1 MSMTHGRRSE
11 SSGDALSASAGWASV
26 YGLGTALPKSC
37 SQVEV
42 RNWLVAHL
50 SELGIDSAHLE
61 SVFAHSPIRGRRI
74 AMFDGELSE
83 SALRCGEPRSI
94 SASLE
99 AFRPAARRLAE
110 VSCRQALSRASLDP
124 LDVSHLVVVTSTG
137 GALPATD
144 IDLIVD
150 LGLRRTV
157 HRTLLSGMGC
167 SGMFYGLETARC
179 IVANDPSA
187 KVLLTGVEVCSVHP
201 QSDGSRSASVADSL
215 FSDAAVSAVVGTARA
230 DDRCVVQYGPQISL
244 VAPEKAHLI
253 RWDLGD
259 EGFEINLSPRLPIAI
274 GQLLLDFVS
283 PVVKQIAGSDVP
295 ADVPSWSIHAGG
307 TAILSQIRT
316 RLDLSESA
324 VSAAARILEEN
335 GNLSSLSVMFALVSE
350 LERHISGTPGIM
362 LGFGPGLALE
372 AIPYRTGALK
382 PANPFT

>member
-1 MSMTHGRRSE
+1 MSMTGVRDAE
-11 SSGDALSASAGWASV
+11 SCGSALQESVGWASV
-26 YGLGTALPKSC
+26 HGLGTSLPRRC

-50 SELGIDSAHLE
+50 GGLGIDSAQLE
-61 SVFAHSPIRGRRI
+61 SVFAHSPIRSRRI
-74 AMFDGELSE
+74 AMFDSELSE
-83 SALRCGEPRSI
+83 SALRRGEPRSI

-110 VSCRQALSRASLDP
+110 ASGRQALTRASVDP
-124 LDVSHLVVVTSTG
+124 LNLTHLVVVTSTG

-157 HRTLLSGMGC
+157 RRTLLSGMGC
-167 SGMFYGLETARC
+167 SGMFHGLETARC
-179 IVANDPSA
+179 IVAENPSA
-187 KVLLTGVEVCSVHP
+187 TVLLTGVEVCSVHP

-215 FSDAAVSAVVGTARA
+215 FSDAAVSAVIGAA
-230 DDRCVVQYGPQISL
+230 GAGDLCVAEYGPQISL
-244 VAPEKAHLI
+244 VVPEKAGLI

-283 PVVKQIAGSDVP
+283 PVVKQITGSGVP
-295 ADVPSWSIHAGG
+295 ADVSSWALHGGG
-307 TAILSQIRT
+307 TAILSQIQS
-316 RLDLSESA
+316 RLNLPESA
-324 VSAAARILEEN
+324 ISSARRILEEN

-350 LERHISGTPGIM
+350 LGRRASGTPGIM

-372 AIPYRTGALK
+372 AIPYRTGKLK
-382 PANPFT
+382 PANPFA